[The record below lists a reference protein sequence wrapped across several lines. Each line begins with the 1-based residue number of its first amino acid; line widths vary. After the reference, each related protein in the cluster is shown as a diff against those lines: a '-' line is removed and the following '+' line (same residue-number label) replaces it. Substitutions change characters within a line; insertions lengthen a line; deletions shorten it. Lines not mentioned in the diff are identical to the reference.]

1 MELKPLAGK
10 QGSYRRAIFPLVLV
24 FGAFSFP
31 GFSQESPRKKATGGG
46 EDKKPPAAQA
56 DTGPPAPDAKK
67 TISKGSRLQALLKL
81 DKVHLTDGSVQH
93 GSVVELGGNAIS
105 LEYRGAAKRI
115 LKADVEKIDFFKG
128 RHSQERLDTDLV
140 VLKVNQHRVPC
151 TVIKETG
158 AEIRIELANG
168 AKVTYRRDTVLRVHY
183 RNQILN
189 SSSDYYTAELV
200 TEMDKAIDILFKG
213 EPAVAEQ
220 AEKFLVR
227 CGTFALEKVQKA
239 RGGLAGVDG
248 AARAKVMESLDR
260 ILQVHDLKKVVTFEM
275 ETAEPKIY
283 QELVYGSLAVKDS
296 LLKVLYPKFV
306 EESVPLAKYLI
317 SRPGEDVR
325 LRSLSVEILRRLNQ
339 NKALL
344 DLYNESKGELKMVA
358 AVALVRNRIFFPAPT
373 LIEALELGGEKET
386 GIRALAARLL
396 RDSTRN
402 NFGFRADGTPAAR
415 AEAVEKWKQWWK
427 ENSEQMRAKSLLV
440 LNNQKVETDARKESR
455 VFWVKA
461 HQFWV
466 EKRYDRAASYLR
478 EARRKDPSFLKAHV
492 SYATL
497 LYSELARVEKE
508 QQKKDS
514 LYLQAAEILKGFIES
529 SLPEATEQD
538 LHWIHFEF
546 GNVLRLQ
553 GNFKEALDQ
562 YETSRVLDSS
572 NLPALL
578 GVADCHWGIATGRNE
593 LTKAER
599 KLEVQSALEHYRLA
613 EKEIRETLGDIQVL
627 GAADIP
633 QLDSLPFQRRAH
645 NRTALALREELE
657 KESIRLY
664 LKYARVYRMQEN
676 SEKAVVSLRQG
687 LQALGAST
695 ELEDTKLLE
704 ADLRAMMGV
713 IYESMGEDILAVREY
728 LKVVKE
734 LDRTNQVCR
743 RGYERLRKRLGK
755 KKSASSSRG

>member
-1 MELKPLAGK
+1 MPGK
-10 QGSYRRAIFPLVLV
+10 QVGYRRAVFPLLL
-24 FGAFSFP
+24 AFSVVSLP
-31 GFSQESPRKKATGGG
+31 GFSQDSPAKQATDGDKDSSPAVGPSGTAPSAPG
-46 EDKKPPAAQA
+46 E
-56 DTGPPAPDAKK
+56 KK
-67 TISKGSRLQALLKL
+67 TISGNSGPKALLKL
-81 DKVHLTDGSVQH
+81 DKVHLVDGSVQY

-115 LKADVEKIDFFKG
+115 LKADVEEIEFFKG
-128 RHSQERLDTDLV
+128 RHSQQRLDSDLV

-151 TVIKETG
+151 KIIKETG
-158 AEIRIELANG
+158 VEIRIELANG
-168 AKVTYRRDTVLRVHY
+168 AKVTYRRDKVLRVHY
-183 RNQILN
+183 RNQVLK
-189 SSSDYYTAELV
+189 SSSDYYTAELSS
-200 TEMDKAIDILFKG
+200 EMDEALGILSKG
-213 EPAVAEQ
+213 EPAVVEQ

-227 CGTFALEKVQKA
+227 CGVFAIDKIQKA
-239 RGGLAGVDG
+239 RDDLAGVDG
-248 AARAKVMESLDR
+248 AARAKLMVSLDR

-283 QELVYGSLAVKDS
+283 QELVYGSLAVKES

-306 EESVPLAKYLI
+306 DESVPLAKYLI
-317 SRPGEDVR
+317 SRSGEDVR

-344 DLYNESKGELKMVA
+344 DLYNESRGELKLVTS
-358 AVALVRNRIFFPAPT
+358 VALVRNRIFFPAPT
-373 LIEALELGGEKET
+373 LIEALEMGGEKEDR
-386 GIRALAARLL
+386 IRALAAGVL
-396 RDSTRN
+396 RDSTRK

-415 AEAVEKWKQWWK
+415 AEAVGKWKQWWK

-440 LNNQKVETDARKESR
+440 LNNLKIETDARKESR
-455 VFWVKA
+455 AFWLKA
-461 HQFWV
+461 YQFWA

-497 LYSELARVEKE
+497 LYSELARIEKE

-514 LYLQAAEILKGFIES
+514 LYLQAAEILKGFIDS

-538 LHWIHFEF
+538 LHWIHFEL

-553 GNFKEALDQ
+553 GNFKEALEQ

-572 NLPALL
+572 SLPALL

-599 KLEVQSALEHYRLA
+599 KLEVQSALENYLLA
-613 EKEIRETLGDIQVL
+613 EKKIGEALGGIQVL

-633 QLDSLPFQRRAH
+633 QLDSLPFERRAH
-645 NRTALALREELE
+645 NRTALTIREELE

-676 SEKAVVSLRQG
+676 PEKAVVSLRQG
-687 LQALGAST
+687 LQVLGASA
-695 ELEDTKLLE
+695 ELKETRLLE
-704 ADLRAMMGV
+704 ADLRAMMGI
-713 IYESMGEDILAVREY
+713 IYESMGEDVLAVREY

-743 RGYERLRKRLGK
+743 RGYERLRKRLSK
-755 KKSASSSRG
+755 KKTASSSRG